1 MSGVG
6 EASRVG
12 EASGFGKP
20 ARVGVSVADAER
32 LRELRGRTLW
42 QVLLETTE
50 HDPDHEAIVA
60 WDDARVESRV
70 TYAQLLER
78 ARSLSGGLVAAGI
91 RAGDR
96 VALLMT
102 NRPEFIVSYL
112 AIARLGAIAVP
123 INTRFAPGE
132 VGYVLRNSRARCLI
146 TLDRFRSID
155 FHAML
160 DGIVPSWRGSAPG
173 ALHDA
178 GVPELR
184 TIVSLMR
191 DGAEVEPP
199 PAALDLHALI
209 AADAGPEALALAERL
224 EREVRPDDLAVIKYT
239 SGSTGFPKGAMLE
252 HGGLVADGLLH
263 TERLELDAS
272 DRWCGNPPLFHV
284 GGSVWGLM
292 SCLTRGATFVFGETF
307 DPDVTLE
314 LVARERC
321 TVIFGVPTV
330 LRDILSHARR
340 SDADLSSVRLMGGGL
355 DPSLAAQMREVIPGL
370 STTIN
375 GFGLT
380 EGYGTSACPGPHD
393 SPELQASTCGQIY
406 PGIEHRVVDAASGL
420 DVVAGEQ
427 GELWL
432 RGLVMRGYWDDPENT
447 AAVLDEDG
455 WLHTGDLVTVDE
467 RRYLAYRG
475 RLKTMLKIG
484 GENVAVEE
492 VERVILEHPQVQDC
506 VVIGVPEE
514 RRDEVA
520 HAYLL
525 AEPETALDI
534 EEIRAWCLQRLA
546 RFKVPERFVLVAEL
560 PRIGSGKVDRVAVA
574 RIATAGSGE

>member
-1 MSGVG
+1 MST
-6 EASRVG
+6 
-12 EASGFGKP
+12 
-20 ARVGVSVADAER
+20 VGVSAAEADR
-32 LRELRGRTLW
+32 LRELRRQTLW
-42 QVLLETTE
+42 QVLRATSER
-50 HDPDHEAIVA
+50 DPEHEAIVA
-60 WDDARVESRV
+60 WDDERVESRV
-70 TYAQLLER
+70 TYGQLLER
-78 ARSLSGGLVAAGI
+78 ATALSVGLVGAGI
-91 RAGDR
+91 RGGDR
-96 VALLMT
+96 VALLLT
-102 NRPEFIVSYL
+102 NRPEFIVAYF

-132 VGYVLRNSRARCLI
+132 VGYVLRHSRARQLI
-146 TLDRFRSID
+146 TLDRFRSVD

-160 DGIVPSWRGSAPG
+160 DGIVPSWRASAPG

-178 GVPELR
+178 GAPELR
-184 TIVSLMR
+184 SIVSLMR
-191 DGAEVEPP
+191 DEQATPP
-199 PAALDLHALI
+199 PASLELRSLI
-209 AADAGPEALALAERL
+209 AEDAGAAAAALAQRL
-224 EREVRPDDLAVIKYT
+224 EHELRPDDLAVIKYT

-252 HGGLVADGLLH
+252 HGGLIADGLLH
-263 TERLELDAS
+263 TERLELDAG
-272 DRWCGNPPLFHV
+272 DRWFGNPPLFHV

-292 SCLTRGATFVFGETF
+292 SCLTRGATFVFSETF

-314 LVARERC
+314 MVQRERC

-380 EGYGTSACPGPHD
+380 EGYGTSACPGPRD
-393 SPELQASTCGQIY
+393 PPQLQATTCGQIY
-406 PGIEHRVVDAASGL
+406 PGIEHRVVDAGSGL
-420 DVVAGEQ
+420 DVTPGEQ

-447 AAVLDEDG
+447 ATVLDEDG
-455 WLHTGDLVTVDE
+455 WLHTGDLVSVDE

-475 RLKTMLKIG
+475 RIKTMLKIG

-492 VERVILEHPQVQDC
+492 VERVILEHPLVQDC
-506 VVIGVPEE
+506 VVIGVPDE

-520 HAYLL
+520 HAYLM
-525 AEPETALDI
+525 AEPDTTLEVEQI
-534 EEIRAWCLQRLA
+534 HAWCLERLA
-546 RFKVPERFVLVAEL
+546 RFKVPERFVLVAEM
-560 PRIGSGKVDRVAVA
+560 PRIGSGKIDRVAVA
-574 RIATAGSGE
+574 RIATAGSAE

>member
-1 MSGVG
+1 MSVVG
-6 EASRVG
+6 ASAAEA
-12 EASGFGKP
+12 
-20 ARVGVSVADAER
+20 DR
-32 LRELRGRTLW
+32 LRELRRQTLW
-42 QVLLETTE
+42 QTLRASSER
-50 HDPDHEAIVA
+50 DPEHEAIVA
-60 WDDARVESRV
+60 WDDERVESRL
-70 TYAQLLER
+70 TYGELLER
-78 ARSLSGGLVAAGI
+78 ATSLSAGLAAAGI
-91 RAGDR
+91 RGGDR
-96 VALLMT
+96 VALLLT
-102 NRPEFIVSYL
+102 NRPEFVVAYF

-132 VGYVLRNSRARCLI
+132 VGYVLRHSRARALI
-146 TLDRFRSID
+146 TLDRFRSVD

-160 DGIVPSWRGSAPG
+160 DGIVPSWRGCAPG

-178 GVPELR
+178 GAPELR
-184 TIVSLMR
+184 SIVSLMR
-191 DGAEVEPP
+191 DGEQAPP
-199 PAALDLHALI
+199 PASLDLRALI
-209 AADAGPEALALAERL
+209 ADDAGAAAAELAQRL
-224 EREVRPDDLAVIKYT
+224 ESELRPDDLAVIKYT

-263 TERLELDAS
+263 TERLELDSS
-272 DRWCGNPPLFHV
+272 DRWFGNPPLFHV
-284 GGSVWGLM
+284 GGSIWGLM
-292 SCLTRGATFVFGETF
+292 SCVTRGATFVFSETF

-314 LVARERC
+314 MVQRERC

-340 SDADLSSVRLMGGGL
+340 SDAELSSVRLMGGGL

-370 STTIN
+370 RVTIN

-393 SPELQASTCGQIY
+393 PPELQASTCGQVY

-420 DVVAGEQ
+420 DVAPREQ

-455 WLHTGDLVTVDE
+455 WLHTGDLVSVDE

-475 RLKTMLKIG
+475 RIKTMLKIG

-492 VERVILEHPQVQDC
+492 VERVILEHSLVQDC
-506 VVIGVPEE
+506 VVIGVPDE

-525 AEPETALDI
+525 AEPDTALDA
-534 EEIRAWCLQRLA
+534 EQIRDWCLERLA
-546 RFKVPERFVLVAEL
+546 RFKVPERFVLVAEM
-560 PRIGSGKVDRVAVA
+560 PRIGSGKIDRVAVA
-574 RIATAGSGE
+574 RIATAGSAE